1 VSLLALCRFLLEDVL
16 VLPSDRGLCL
26 FLANTGI
33 GNTGNPSHSAF
44 RKQVRNRSLLIIVR
58 TKSLANKDAS
68 SPALFVEA
76 LVVRGSNLELVRD
89 SLRTIRLIYGDY
101 VKCQQLCMDTDFIV
115 VIYMESSLS

>member
-1 VSLLALCRFLLEDVL
+1 
-16 VLPSDRGLCL
+16 
-26 FLANTGI
+26 
-33 GNTGNPSHSAF
+33 
-44 RKQVRNRSLLIIVR
+44 
-58 TKSLANKDAS
+58 LANKDAS
-68 SPALFVEA
+68 SPALLFVEA